1 LQPKKVFYKQ
11 GTPPN
16 DLCFISDF
24 FLPVSHNIKKIIKTT
39 RLWMIFIGFAA
50 YLSVFTGNGRMC
62 VFLYIVLD
70 IRCPVTNI
78 IYFFESAG
86 KA

>member
-1 LQPKKVFYKQ
+1 
-11 GTPPN
+11 
-16 DLCFISDF
+16 
-24 FLPVSHNIKKIIKTT
+24 
-39 RLWMIFIGFAA
+39 
-50 YLSVFTGNGRMC
+50 MC

-86 KA
+86 KAWY